1 MIGKAIDKT
10 AMTMTSENLDRNG
23 EDEDRKRKSSDGEE
37 QMRRESRMRSKS
49 LIIS

>member
-1 MIGKAIDKT
+1 
-10 AMTMTSENLDRNG
+10 MTMTSENLDRNG
-23 EDEDRKRKSSDGEE
+23 EDEDGKRKSSDGEE

>member
-1 MIGKAIDKT
+1 MDKT
-10 AMTMTSENLDRNG
+10 AMTKISENLDRNG
-23 EDEDRKRKSSDGEE
+23 ENEDRKRKSSDGEE

>member
-1 MIGKAIDKT
+1 MDKT
-10 AMTMTSENLDRNG
+10 AMTKISENLDRNS